1 MRVFPYR
8 VPPLDSAECGCFQP
22 AAELEHL
29 QRHNHG
35 LYVQCALPPAA
46 SAHTP
51 EPGHTRTPHAL
62 LTRPSLCVLHLRA
75 MRVSPLGC
83 PLWTRQFADRF
94 NQPLSFDTSS
104 VTDMR
109 YMFRVRFRL
118 RLLPSL
124 PSRATHARRVR
135 C

>member
-1 MRVFPYR
+1 
-8 VPPLDSAECGCFQP
+8 
-22 AAELEHL
+22 
-29 QRHNHG
+29 
-35 LYVQCALPPAA
+35 
-46 SAHTP
+46 
-51 EPGHTRTPHAL
+51 
-62 LTRPSLCVLHLRA
+62 

-104 VTDMR
+104 VTDMSD
-109 YMFRVRFRL
+109 MFHVRFRL

-124 PSRATHARRVR
+124 PSRATHARRMR